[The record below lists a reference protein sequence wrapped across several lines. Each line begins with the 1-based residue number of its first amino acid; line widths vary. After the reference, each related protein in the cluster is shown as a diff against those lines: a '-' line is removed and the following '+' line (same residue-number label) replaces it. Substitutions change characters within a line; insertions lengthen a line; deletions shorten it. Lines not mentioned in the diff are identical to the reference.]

1 MTPVLLTL
9 AMLSSSAHAGQAMDP
24 QVRLHAGM
32 TWTGGPSP
40 FGVTGGID
48 ARLTRI
54 VAIDLGGFLSPVEIP
69 EGDWVADPVDGESF
83 HLRHALFF
91 APGLRIPHAQPRT
104 WAWDVFVRGGPAVA
118 WYADTSQESYSLD
131 GDPYA
136 VSPGIAGFGGGELM
150 VRFGA
155 VGARVA
161 GRAWFYEAMHT
172 SVSDPAFKVEPQV
185 AVEALVQF

>member
-1 MTPVLLTL
+1 MTPALLLL
-9 AMLSSSAHAGQAMDP
+9 ASLSPSAHAQQAMDP
-24 QVRLHAGM
+24 QVRLHAGVS
-32 TWTGGPSP
+32 WINGPAP

-69 EGDWVADPVDGESF
+69 ESDWVSEPVAGESF

-91 APGLRIPHAQPRT
+91 APGLRLPHAQPRT
-104 WAWDVFVRGGPAVA
+104 WAWDVFLRGGPAVA

-136 VSPGIAGFGGGELM
+136 VSPGIAGFAGGELM
-150 VRFGA
+150 ARFGTFGVRA
-155 VGARVA
+155 A
-161 GRAWFYEAMHT
+161 GRAWFYEGMH
-172 SVSDPAFKVEPQV
+172 SSSSAPAFKVEPQV
-185 AVEALVQF
+185 ALEALVQF